1 MSFSNRIKRHKGWI
15 ALAGLVVLAA
25 TAYLLVRDSGDAEAG
40 ITYQTESVSLGTLS
54 VTVAG
59 TGNLEI
65 DGTTDVY
72 PAVAGT
78 VATVPVAEGTAVE
91 TGTVLFTLDAG
102 SAESNTA
109 KALAALRQSEQ
120 SVAQAKLQVTKAQ
133 GTLET
138 LTARAQEPTP
148 TVSTSDIETAEG
160 DVAVAEAQLASAQ
173 AQLTTSQLAY
183 DEALAA
189 EDDLAVVAPCS
200 GVVYALEIAEGDSV
214 STGGTSGA
222 ATATSGAAGASTAA
236 SSVSSAPVVIAP
248 AQPLAV
254 HLTVNEVDLP
264 SLEIGQRADIE
275 FDAFPDL
282 TATGKVYEIAD
293 TGSNSNGVV
302 TFDVWLSI
310 DVADSRLRP
319 GMSTAATVVTEIVRD
334 TLIVSNSAVQS
345 DGDGGYYVQV
355 LDSDS
360 TEPRRV
366 TVETGLASST
376 QTQILSGLSEG
387 DTVVTQTIDSTDD
400 TSSGGGLMMPGMG
413 GGPRG

>member
-1 MSFSNRIKRHKGWI
+1 MSLSNGIKRHKGWI

-25 TAYLLVRDSGDAEAG
+25 TSYLLVRDGGDAEAG
-40 ITYQTESVSLGTLS
+40 TTYQTETASLGTLS
-54 VTVAG
+54 VTAAG
-59 TGNLEI
+59 TGNLEV

-78 VATVPVAEGTAVE
+78 VATIAVAEGTAVE
-91 TGTVLFTLDAG
+91 TGTVLFTLDAA

-109 KALAALRQSEQ
+109 KAFATLRQSEQ
-120 SVAQAKLQVTKAQ
+120 SVAQAQLQVTRAQ
-133 GTLET
+133 STLEAVV
-138 LTARAQEPTP
+138 ARAQEPTP
-148 TVSTSDIETAEG
+148 TASAADIDVAEG
-160 DVAVAEAQLASAQ
+160 DVAVAKAQLASAQ
-173 AQLTTSQLAY
+173 AQLTTSELAY
-183 DEALAA
+183 DDSRAA
-189 EDDLAVVAPCS
+189 EDDLAVIAPCS
-200 GVVYALEIAEGDSV
+200 GIVYALEIAEGDSV
-214 STGGTSGA
+214 SPGASSGA
-222 ATATSGAAGASTAA
+222 TTTSGAAGGSTATSA
-236 SSVSSAPVVIAP
+236 ASSAPVVIAP

-264 SLEIGQRADIE
+264 SLALGQRADIE

-293 TGSNSNGVV
+293 SGSNSNGVV

-310 DVADSRLRP
+310 DVADPRLRS
-319 GMSTAATVVTEIVRD
+319 GMSAAATVVTEVARD

-355 LDSDS
+355 LDSGS

-376 QTQILSGLSEG
+376 QTQVLSGLSEG
-387 DTVVTQTIDSTDD
+387 DTVVTQTLDSTDD
-400 TSSGGGLMMPGMG
+400 TSSGSGLMMPGMG

>member
-72 PAVAGT
+72 PATAGT
-78 VATVPVAEGTAVE
+78 VATIAVAEGTAVE

-109 KALAALRQSEQ
+109 RALATLRQSEQ
-120 SVAQAKLQVTKAQ
+120 SIAQAKLQVTKAQ

-138 LTARAQEPTP
+138 LMARAQEPTP
-148 TVSTSDIETAEG
+148 TVSASDIETAEG

-173 AQLTTSQLAY
+173 AQHTTSQLAY

-200 GVVYALEIAEGDSV
+200 GIVYALEIAEGDSV
-214 STGGTSGA
+214 STGETSGA
-222 ATATSGAAGASTAA
+222 ATATSGAAGASTAT

-248 AQPLAV
+248 AQPLTV

-264 SLEIGQRADIE
+264 SLELGQRADIE

-319 GMSTAATVVTEIVRD
+319 GMSAAATVVTEIVRD